1 MKTYDNTLR
10 DQFYRDNYVAVDIL
24 ELHLTNSSNVS
35 DPLYLC
41 SGGFN
46 VTVDTATAPTA
57 GANTYTAQ
65 GDFMGFSPM
74 TEDFDVRVGKFSI
87 YLSGVGND
95 YVNKFT
101 QGEYEGKR
109 VIIYKVFLEF
119 AVVNNIQTL
128 QIVSSPIMM
137 FDGIIYNIQI
147 NESSNS
153 CQINVDCS
161 SLFADFERSAGRKS
175 NNGSNHLFQGS
186 TFDTSMEKAGYVGA
200 TEINWGK
207 A

>member
-1 MKTYDNTLR
+1 MKTYDNSLR

-95 YVNKFT
+95 YVTKFT

-109 VIIYKVFLEF
+109 VVIYKVFLEF

-147 NESSNS
+147 TESASS
-153 CQINVDCS
+153 CQITVDCS
-161 SLFADFERSAGRKS
+161 SLFADFERVAGRKT

-186 TFDTSMEKAGYVGA
+186 TFDTCMEKAGYVGA

-207 A
+207 V

>member
-1 MKTYDNTLR
+1 MKTYDSTLR
-10 DQFYRDNYVAVDIL
+10 DQFYRDNYIAVDIL
-24 ELHLTNSSNVS
+24 ELHLTNGSNVS

-46 VTVDTATAPTA
+46 ITVDTTTAPTA

-74 TEDFDVRVGKFSI
+74 TEDFDVRVGKFSV
-87 YLSGVGND
+87 YLSGVGNE
-95 YVNKFT
+95 YVTKFT

-119 AVVNNIQTL
+119 AVVNNIEIL

-147 NESSNS
+147 SESSYS

-175 NNGSNHLFQGS
+175 NNGSNHLFQGN
-186 TFDTSMEKAGYVGA
+186 TFDTCMEKAGYVGA

>member
-1 MKTYDNTLR
+1 MKTFDSTLR
-10 DQFYRDNYVAVDIL
+10 DQFYRDNYIAVDIL

-46 VTVDTATAPTA
+46 ITVDTTTAPTA
-57 GANTYTAQ
+57 GANSYTAQ

-87 YLSGVGND
+87 YLSGVGNN
-95 YVNKFT
+95 YVTKFT

-109 VIIYKVFLEF
+109 VVIYKVFLEF
-119 AVVNNIQTL
+119 AVVNNIETL

-147 NESSNS
+147 SESDSS
-153 CQINVDCS
+153 CQITVDCS

-186 TFDTSMEKAGYVGA
+186 TFDTCMEKAGYVGA

>member
-1 MKTYDNTLR
+1 MKTYANTLR
-10 DQFYRDNYVAVDIL
+10 DQFYRDNYVAVDLI

-46 VTVDTATAPTA
+46 VTVDTTTAPTA

-65 GDFMGFSPM
+65 GDFMGFSSM
-74 TEDFDVRVGKFSI
+74 TEDFDVKVGKFSV

-109 VIIYKVFLEF
+109 IVIWKTFLEF
-119 AVVNNIQTL
+119 AFVNNVEIL

-161 SLFADFERSAGRKS
+161 SLFADFERVAGRKS
-175 NNGSNHLFQGS
+175 NNGSNWLYQGS
-186 TFDTSMEKAGYVGA
+186 TFDTSMEKAGYVGS

-207 A
+207 I